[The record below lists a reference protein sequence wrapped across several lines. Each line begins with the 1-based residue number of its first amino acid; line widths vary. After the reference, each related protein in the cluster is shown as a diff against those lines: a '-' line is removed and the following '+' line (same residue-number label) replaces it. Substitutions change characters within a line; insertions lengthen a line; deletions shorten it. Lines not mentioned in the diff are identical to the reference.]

1 MSCLRLL
8 VYQHIGIG
16 KNLLKS
22 RGMIHWHGLCWR
34 SDREPHNLLYN
45 AIDDG
50 LLDPDCANVL
60 SQWATEQFGLSASH
74 PAGKHETEKPRKL
87 FGHHQRALQ
96 PYPQN
101 KAIHS

>member
-16 KNLLKS
+16 MNF
-22 RGMIHWHGLCWR
+22 RGMVHWHGLCWR

-45 AIDDG
+45 AIEDG

-74 PAGKHETEKPRKL
+74 PAGKYETEKP
-87 FGHHQRALQ
+87 
-96 PYPQN
+96 
-101 KAIHS
+101 